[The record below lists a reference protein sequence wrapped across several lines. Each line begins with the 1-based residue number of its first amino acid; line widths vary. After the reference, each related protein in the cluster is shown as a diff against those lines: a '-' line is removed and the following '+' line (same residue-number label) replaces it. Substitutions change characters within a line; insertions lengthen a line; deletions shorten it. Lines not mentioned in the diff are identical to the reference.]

1 MAIKADATLV
11 NAAFREGQTRAMGD
25 VPNMKPLFESTANI
39 QETYMDTVTGVIDQL
54 KERKEAED
62 IAKEKGLK
70 PVNDAAKGVYSAIYD
85 GKEPLPSVFVDAF
98 TGRVEELQAEF
109 EKVNTEGKG
118 DTKANARKRREI
130 SGELMRLKNEAV
142 NVRKNFMIS
151 TQDPD
156 KWNESRIKSGNIDP
170 LNSIFGL
177 WKDPNNTPK
186 GITAKIVNGKLQVT
200 TSGYSTRTR
209 TSVGFVEGSE
219 NEEGMPEIDYDSET
233 EWEEKFGD
241 ARTFT
246 SEDIVNALE
255 FENAENDSHL
265 LDDINSGATQGE
277 VAGKVKGA
285 AKGVAYGDRNNQQD
299 ITDLTAWFEE
309 DPKRFDDIV
318 GRGANGVVG
327 DEGFKKAI
335 RVNPNISLDII
346 NTMFTDDVD
355 LRTKIMELDIAGG
368 EDGGDGVIDSE
379 DLEGLS
385 KSALQNFN
393 KNWDMVESALTDSE
407 DPNFSEKVSFPL
419 IAEYYAN
426 FKKQNYD
433 DSYTTTWEKNNPTVG
448 TDWKTTKAMYDA
460 QTSKMNYLTKL
471 KAYNANPPAVDHFKG
486 VTASN
491 PLKIRGVQINDKGA
505 LTVMRNSLMAG
516 DGFPI
521 GDFIKV
527 TSDGE
532 GGWTMTQYDEEE
544 FKKGNIVEIGTNTY
558 SSTDDFVKNGLNS
571 NSPGFQDL
579 EEYGE
584 EEEIVLTE
592 EEKKA
597 GIIMGGDGKP
607 RYKASDGLYYIYK
620 RK

>member
-25 VPNMKPLFESTANI
+25 VPNMKPLFDSTASI
-39 QETYMDTVTGVIDQL
+39 QKTYTDTMTNVIDQL
-54 KERKEAED
+54 KERKEQED

-70 PVNDAAKGVYSAIYD
+70 PVNNAAKGVYSAIYD
-85 GKEPLPSVFVDAF
+85 GGEPLPSVFVDAF
-98 TGRVEELQAEF
+98 TGRVEALQAEF

-156 KWNESRIKSGNIDP
+156 KWNESRIDKNNIDP

-233 EWEEKFGD
+233 EWEEKVGD

-246 SEDIVNALE
+246 SEDIVGALNY
-255 FENAENDSHL
+255 ENAENDSYL
-265 LDDINSGATQGE
+265 IDSVNSGATQGE

-285 AKGVAYGDRNNQQD
+285 EKGVAYGDRNNQQD
-299 ITDLTAWFEE
+299 ATDLTAWFKE

-318 GRGANGVVG
+318 GRGVNGLTG

-355 LRTKIMELDIAGG
+355 LRTKIAELDVAGG

-379 DLEGLS
+379 DLEGLTG
-385 KSALQNFN
+385 SALKNFN

-433 DSYTTTWEKNNPTVG
+433 DSYTTTWEQNNKEETPAHLIKGSIEWERWNKRNDSDDDDDSGSKGKIDLGVSRLTNQRVYATRVDVKAKYDQIIG
-448 TDWKTTKAMYDA
+448 SKKGDAIEGWDGKKTYQYLNRGNGKWQYQVWDSELQQFVTK
-460 QTSKMNYLTKL
+460 
-471 KAYNANPPAVDHFKG
+471 G
-486 VTASN
+486 
-491 PLKIRGVQINDKGA
+491 GDKEA
-505 LTVMRNSLMAG
+505 AG
-516 DGFPI
+516 G
-521 GDFIKV
+521 
-527 TSDGE
+527 GE
-532 GGWTMTQYDEEE
+532 GTKIIDINSVIGELIPQTMLQ
-544 FKKGNIVEIGTNTY
+544 
-558 SSTDDFVKNGLNS
+558 NS
-571 NSPGFQDL
+571 NKTKF
-579 EEYGE
+579 
-584 EEEIVLTE
+584 TW
-592 EEKKA
+592 
-597 GIIMGGDGKP
+597 
-607 RYKASDGLYYIYK
+607 
-620 RK
+620 

>member
-25 VPNMKPLFESTANI
+25 VLNMKPLFESTANI
-39 QETYMDTVTGVIDQL
+39 QKTYMDTVTGVIDQL
-54 KERKEAED
+54 KERKEQED

-85 GKEPLPSVFVDAF
+85 GGEPLPGVFVDAF
-98 TGRVEELQAEF
+98 TGRVEELQAQF

-170 LNSIFGL
+170 LMSIFGL

-200 TSGYSTRTR
+200 TSGYSTGIRKVR
-209 TSVGFVEGSE
+209 LKDPE
-219 NEEGMPEIDYDSET
+219 NTFLTDDDLLDEEEY
-233 EWEEKFGD
+233 KFGD

-246 SEDIVNALE
+246 SEDIVGALNY
-255 FENAENDSHL
+255 ENAENDNHIISL
-265 LDDINSGATQGE
+265 VNNGATQGE
-277 VAGKVKGA
+277 VDGKVKGA
-285 AKGVAYGDRNNQQD
+285 AKDAAYGDRNNQQD
-299 ITDLTAWFEE
+299 ATDIAAWFKE
-309 DPKRFDDIV
+309 DPKRFDDVV
-318 GRGANGVVG
+318 GRGINGLNG

-346 NTMFTDDVD
+346 NTMFTDDVG
-355 LRTKIMELDIAGG
+355 LRTKIAELDVAGG
-368 EDGGDGVIDSE
+368 EEGGDGVIDSE

-433 DSYTTTWEKNNPTVG
+433 DSYATTWEKNNPTLVK
-448 TDWKTTKAMYDA
+448 DYKATKNYYDA
-460 QTSKMNYLTKL
+460 EKARMDFLL
-471 KAYNANPPAVDHFKG
+471 KQKEYNTNPPAVDYFKG

-505 LTVMRNSLMAG
+505 LTVIRNSLMAG
-516 DGFPI
+516 GGFPI

-527 TSDGE
+527 APDGK
-532 GGWTMTQYDEEE
+532 GGWTMTKYDEETGKE
-544 FKKGNIVEIGTNTY
+544 MENGTQSY
-558 SSTDDFVKNGLNS
+558 SSTEDFVKNGLNS
-571 NSPGFQDL
+571 NSPGFQNL
-579 EEYGE
+579 KEYGK

-607 RYKASDGLYYIYK
+607 RYKANDGLYYIYK

>member
-11 NAAFREGQTRAMGD
+11 NAAFKEGQTGAMAD
-25 VPNMKPLFESTANI
+25 VPNMKPLFEGAAKV
-39 QETYMDTVTGVIDQL
+39 QKTYMDTMTSVIDQL
-54 KERKEAED
+54 KERKEQED

-98 TGRVEELQAEF
+98 TGRVEELQVEF

-200 TSGYSTRTR
+200 TSGYSTGTKR
-209 TSVGFVEGSE
+209 VGTGVYTE
-219 NEEGMPEIDYDSET
+219 EIDDAGNIMGQEET
-233 EWEEKFGD
+233 REEEYKFGD
-241 ARTFT
+241 AVTFT

-285 AKGVAYGDRNNQQD
+285 EKGVAYGDRNNQQD
-299 ITDLTAWFEE
+299 ATDLAAWFKE

-318 GRGANGVVG
+318 GRGVNGLTG

-368 EDGGDGVIDSE
+368 ENGGDGVIDSE

-385 KSALQNFN
+385 KSALENFN

-433 DSYTTTWEKNNPTVG
+433 DSYATTWEKNNPTLV
-448 TDWKTTKAMYDA
+448 TDYKA
-460 QTSKMNYLTKL
+460 QTAYWKVKEAEVNYALKL
-471 KAYNANPPAVDHFKG
+471 KEYNANPPAVDHFKG

-491 PLKIRGVQINDKGA
+491 PLKIRGIQINDKGA
-505 LTVMRNSLMAG
+505 LTVMRESLMAG

-527 TSDGE
+527 APDGK
-532 GGWTMTQYDEEE
+532 GGWTMTKYDEETGKE
-544 FKKGNIVEIGTNTY
+544 MENGTQSY
-558 SSTDDFVKNGLNS
+558 SSTEDFVKNGLNS
-571 NSPGFQDL
+571 NSPGFQKL
-579 EEYGE
+579 TEYGE
-584 EEEIVLTE
+584 KEEQDFEVGKVYPMGENRWGKFISLEEGFTE
-592 EEKKA
+592 VDK
-597 GIIMGGDGKP
+597 DGNP
-607 RYKASDGLYYIYK
+607 I
-620 RK
+620 